1 MPLIVDKAERR
12 AMVARVAFDLVA
24 DTGIGA
30 VTFRQIAEATGT
42 STAIVT
48 HYFRDKT
55 DLLFEVYRLANERA
69 MGRLE
74 AAFAQGRDL
83 VDCLSCVLPVTPE
96 MQRNWRV
103 WLAFWGLSHSDP
115 AFGAETADNARAS
128 VDLYCRMLRQRY
140 GPATAPERIDQMAR
154 RLVATVGGAGLQACL
169 SLADWPIERMR
180 RIIAEEIAALDREMR
195 Q

>member
-24 DTGIGA
+24 DMGIGA

-48 HYFRDKT
+48 NYFRDKT

-69 MGRLE
+69 MNRLE
-74 AAFAQGRDL
+74 AAFLEGRDL

-115 AFGAETADNARAS
+115 AFGAETAANARAS
-128 VDLYCRMLRQRY
+128 VDLYCRMLTARY
-140 GPATAPERIDQMAR
+140 GPATPPEVIAHRAR

-169 SLADWPIERMR
+169 SLEDWPIERMR
-180 RIIAEEIAALDREMR
+180 QIITDEIAALDGLDGR
-195 Q
+195 